1 MLRAA
6 VVIAL
11 LSSAGLAHGQD
22 SVACGALVAP
32 QAMSAQPTVIA
43 PVIAEFGA
51 PRHQLGAPMGVLSEA
66 LGDSLAVDQVL
77 FRLQV
82 ERCGVVASVTP
93 ALAPVTPPL
102 AEPGSAAGVEAPVAI
117 VVPAATDTAM
127 PTATDPAAY
136 KPRTEFDNT
145 PWRFNMNQN
154 GEQMT
159 ADAFAAWMESK
170 GVRVAKGAA
179 PKPVVAVPVDGAAVE
194 IVEVVEAETSI
205 VVPAGEASEA
215 AAPEAAASE
224 VTDASATPAE
234 APTAEAVVSETETTS
249 PDASTPPVEAPTEAV
264 EPDEG
269 G

>member
-1 MLRAA
+1 MLRIA

-22 SVACGALVAP
+22 SIACGALIAP
-32 QAMSAQPTVIA
+32 QATSTQPTVIA

-51 PRHQLGAPMGVLSEA
+51 PRHQLGAPTGVLSEA
-66 LGDSLAVDQVL
+66 LGESLAVDQVL

-93 ALAPVTPPL
+93 APAPVSPPL
-102 AEPGSAAGVEAPVAI
+102 TEAVGVDAPVAT

-170 GVRVAKGAA
+170 GVRVAKGAP
-179 PKPVVAVPVDGAAVE
+179 PKPVVAALPVDGAAVE
-194 IVEVVEAETSI
+194 VVETSI
-205 VVPAGEASEA
+205 AVPAGEASEA
-215 AAPEAAASE
+215 AAP
-224 VTDASATPAE
+224 
-234 APTAEAVVSETETTS
+234 ETTS
-249 PDASTPPVEAPTEAV
+249 PDASTPPVEAPTEAI

>member
-1 MLRAA
+1 MLRVA

-22 SVACGALVAP
+22 SIACGALVAP

-51 PRHQLGAPMGVLSEA
+51 PRHQLGAPTGVLSEA
-66 LGDSLAVDQVL
+66 LGESLAVDQVL

-82 ERCGVVASVTP
+82 ERCGVVASVAP
-93 ALAPVTPPL
+93 APAPLSPPL
-102 AEPGSAAGVEAPVAI
+102 AETGSAIGVDAPVAT

-179 PKPVVAVPVDGAAVE
+179 PKPVAAVPVSGVAVDG
-194 IVEVVEAETSI
+194 SI
-205 VVPAGEASEA
+205 VVPAGEASA
-215 AAPEAAASE
+215 VTAPETAASE

-234 APTAEAVVSETETTS
+234 APTTETAVPETTS
-249 PDASTPPVEAPTEAV
+249 PDASTSPVEAPTKAV